1 LYRFARAP
9 PIFFLKYDE
18 FKRQEITMAYSSR
31 LRLPYL
37 TPTVWLLLA
46 LGGGAGFINGLLG
59 TGGGILLV
67 LVLQTYVRRHTSA
80 TAAAQAQRDVF
91 ATALS
96 VMVPISVLSTV
107 LYARGG
113 SLDLGGFAPMILPT
127 VLGGVLGAFLLDKL
141 RLDWLKRL
149 FSLLLLVSGVLMV
162 VRV

>member
-1 LYRFARAP
+1 
-9 PIFFLKYDE
+9 
-18 FKRQEITMAYSSR
+18 MAHSSR
-31 LRLPYL
+31 LNLPYL

-67 LVLQTYVRRHTSA
+67 LVLGTYVRRHAVA
-80 TAAAQAQRDVF
+80 TDVAEAQRDVF

-96 VMVPISVLSTV
+96 VMVPISVLSTI

-113 SLDLGGFAPMILPT
+113 TLDLGGFAPMLLPT
-127 VLGGVLGAFLLDKL
+127 VVGGVLGALVLDKL

-149 FSLLLLVSGVLMV
+149 FSLLLLISGVLMV
-162 VRV
+162 VRT

>member
-1 LYRFARAP
+1 
-9 PIFFLKYDE
+9 
-18 FKRQEITMAYSSR
+18 MAHSSR

-37 TPTVWLLLA
+37 TPTVGLLLA

-67 LVLQTYVRRHTSA
+67 LVLQTYVRRHTN
-80 TAAAQAQRDVF
+80 AAVAAEAQRDVF

-96 VMVPISVLSTV
+96 VMLPISVLSTI

-113 SLDLGGFAPMILPT
+113 TLDLGGFAPMILPT